1 MNPQSNHRHAAGLC
15 QARLLLAL
23 LCGPAPVTAQA
34 LASDDW
40 QFELF
45 ADSLSYSETVP
56 IAAWFDE
63 LDGPTR
69 RGERAFTSQRLTSGL
84 RHGPW
89 LAQLSSRYDTYL
101 QFNPDTF
108 EAAYRNEND
117 LGLVSGQQYPIALQG
132 EHLRGNALSFGYVG
146 QWQQLEWRLVAGY
159 LRANEMFD
167 GSMSGVVS
175 DDGERY
181 QGQAHLDWVY
191 SEDLLLDRAVSA
203 PTGHGLQS
211 DLWLDWRPATGWHL
225 WLHLD
230 DLFTQ
235 LWWRDIAYTQA
246 ELDPPASANPDL
258 FDDPLLS
265 GVEGYR
271 DYRQRLPLKIDAGLR
286 APLWRT
292 MSGGM
297 RLRVVD
303 QQLLPELSL
312 HHPLGHWQF
321 GLSYLLQADAPG
333 LVIGHRYLALQLASD
348 SLDWQQ
354 ARTLVVNLALQ
365 LPL

>member
-1 MNPQSNHRHAAGLC
+1 M
-15 QARLLLAL
+15 LAL
-23 LCGPAPVTAQA
+23 LASASCCTPPAF
-34 LASDDW
+34 ASGDW
-40 QFELF
+40 QFELL

-69 RGERAFTSQRLTSGL
+69 RGERAFTSQRVTGGL

-101 QFNPDTF
+101 RFNPDTF

-117 LGLVSGQQYPIALQG
+117 LGLVPGQRYPIALQG
-132 EHLRGNALSFGYVG
+132 EHLQGSALSFGYVG
-146 QWQQLEWRLVAGY
+146 QWQQLEWRLVVGY

-167 GSMSGVVS
+167 GQMNGVVS

-181 QGQAHLDWVY
+181 QGQAQLDWVY
-191 SEDLLLDRAVSA
+191 SEDLLLDRTVSA

-211 DLWLDWRPATGWHL
+211 DLWLDWRPAARWHL

-235 LWWRDIAYTQA
+235 LWWRDIPYTQA
-246 ELDPPASANPDL
+246 ELEPPASASPDL

-265 GVEGYR
+265 GTEGYR
-271 DYRQRLPLKIDAGLR
+271 DYRQRLPIKMDTGLR
-286 APLWRT
+286 APVWRALD
-292 MSGGM
+292 GGIK
-297 RLRVVD
+297 LRVVD
-303 QQLLPELSL
+303 EQLLPELSI
-312 HHPLGHWQF
+312 HYPVNNWQF

-333 LVIGHRYLALQLASD
+333 LVINHRYLALQLASD

-354 ARTLVVNLALQ
+354 ARTLVVNFALR